1 MSFIVT
7 AAAAF
12 HMLSIVL
19 ALLFIYRRVFNVPV
33 SHSFLVILTFPDACT
48 SLVPSLRCTG
58 HPNYPVLHLLDR
70 FQFLS
75 EAPIEFFHSYRF
87 SHGLFS
93 LGYRI
98 LEKDAWAHVSAE
110 ADTLLGGLLLIE

>member
-1 MSFIVT
+1 
-7 AAAAF
+7 
-12 HMLSIVL
+12 
-19 ALLFIYRRVFNVPV
+19 
-33 SHSFLVILTFPDACT
+33 
-48 SLVPSLRCTG
+48 
-58 HPNYPVLHLLDR
+58 LDR